1 MNAIADAPAPA
12 GTSSGKRRRILLLI
26 ATAFIL
32 IALIWVALWHFV
44 FSLRQVTD
52 DAYVHGN
59 LVTVAA
65 QVPGTVTAV
74 MADDTDRVLAGQP
87 LVRLDPTDA
96 DLALARARHALA
108 QAVRQVRGQTD
119 TAAQLDAVIAARRAE
134 LAQAR
139 STLDRELPLLAQRAV
154 SPQEITQL
162 RSGVA
167 TARAALTAAQRQAAA
182 ANAAVAGTDI
192 VRNPTVLA
200 ARDAFIAAWIAA
212 QRDTVPAPVS
222 GYVAQRTAQVGS
234 RIQPGQPL
242 MMVIPL
248 HQLWVDANFKETQLA
263 DLRIGQPATVV
274 SDVYGGSVVFHGR
287 VEGVSPGTGAAF
299 ALLPP
304 QNASGNWIKVVQRV
318 PVRISLDLAELERH
332 PLRIGLSA
340 TVTVRTTDRSGP
352 MLAAAPPSRP
362 VSSTS
367 VFNYPLAQADA
378 EAARVIRANLG
389 SAPGA
394 R

>member
-1 MNAIADAPAPA
+1 MNAIADAPAPT

-26 ATAFIL
+26 AAAFLL
-32 IALIWVALWHFV
+32 IGLIWVALWHFV

-119 TAAQLDAVIAARRAE
+119 TAAQLDAVIGARRAE
-134 LAQAR
+134 LTQAQ
-139 STLDRELPLLAQRAV
+139 STLDRELPLVAQRAV
-154 SPQEITQL
+154 SAQEITQL
-162 RSGVA
+162 RAAVA
-167 TARAALTAAQRQAAA
+167 TARAALTAAERQAAA
-182 ANAAVAGTDI
+182 ASAAVAGTDI
-192 VRNPTVLA
+192 LRNPTVLA
-200 ARDAFIAAWIAA
+200 ARDTFIAAWIAA
-212 QRDTVPAPVS
+212 RRDTVPAPVS

-242 MMVIPL
+242 MIVIPL

-318 PVRISLDLAELERH
+318 PVRISLDQAELERH
-332 PLRIGLSA
+332 PLRVGLSA

-352 MLAAAPPSRP
+352 MLAAAPPSQP

-367 VFNYPLAQADA
+367 VFDYPLAQADA
-378 EAARVIRANLG
+378 EAAQVIRANLG

>member
-1 MNAIADAPAPA
+1 MNAIADTAAPA

-26 ATAFIL
+26 AAAFIL
-32 IALIWVALWHFV
+32 IGLIWVALWHFV

-74 MADDTDRVLAGQP
+74 LADDTDRVLAGQP

-96 DLALARARHALA
+96 DLDLARARHALA

-134 LAQAR
+134 LAQAQ

-162 RSGVA
+162 RAAVA
-167 TARAALTAAQRQAAA
+167 TTRAALTAAQRQAAA
-182 ANAAVAGTDI
+182 AHAAVAGTDI
-192 VRNPTVLA
+192 LRNPTVLA
-200 ARDAFIAAWIAA
+200 ARDAFIAAWVAA
-212 QRDTVPAPVS
+212 RRDTVPAPVS
-222 GYVAQRTAQVGS
+222 GYVAERTAQVGA

-242 MMVIPL
+242 MTVIPL

-274 SDVYGGSVVFHGR
+274 SDVYGGNVVFHGR
-287 VEGVSPGTGAAF
+287 VEGLSPGTGAAF

-318 PVRISLDLAELERH
+318 PVRISLDRTELERH
-332 PLRIGLSA
+332 PLRIGLST

-352 MLAAAPPSRP
+352 MLATVPPSRP
-362 VSSTS
+362 VSSTG
-367 VFNYPLAQADA
+367 VFDYPLAQADA
-378 EAARVIRANLG
+378 EAAQVIRANLG
-389 SAPGA
+389 STPGV

>member
-1 MNAIADAPAPA
+1 MNVIADAPAPA
-12 GTSSGKRRRILLLI
+12 GTSSGKRRRVLLLI
-26 ATAFIL
+26 AAGFIL
-32 IALIWVALWHFV
+32 IGLVWVALWHFV

-74 MADDTDRVLAGQP
+74 LADDTDRVLAGQP

-96 DLALARARHALA
+96 DLDLARARHALA

-119 TAAQLDAVIAARRAE
+119 TAAQLDAVVAARRAE
-134 LAQAR
+134 LAQAQ

-154 SPQEITQL
+154 SPQKVTEL
-162 RSGVA
+162 RAAVA
-167 TARAALTAAQRQAAA
+167 TARAGLTAAERQAAA
-182 ANAAVAGTDI
+182 ARAAVAGTGI
-192 VRNPTVLA
+192 LRNPTVLA
-200 ARDAFIAAWIAA
+200 ARDAFIGAWIAA

-222 GYVAQRTAQVGS
+222 GYIAQRTVQLGS

-242 MMVIPL
+242 MVVIPL

-263 DLRIGQPATVV
+263 DLRIGQPATVI
-274 SDVYGGSVVFHGR
+274 SDLYGGNVVFHGR
-287 VEGVSPGTGAAF
+287 VEGLSPGTGAAF

-318 PVRISLDLAELERH
+318 PVRIVLDRAELDRH
-332 PLRIGLSA
+332 PLRIGLST

-352 MLAAAPPSRP
+352 MLAEAPPSRP
-362 VSSTS
+362 VSSTN

-378 EAARVIRANLG
+378 EAAQVIRANLG

>member
-1 MNAIADAPAPA
+1 MNATADTPAPA
-12 GTSSGKRRRILLLI
+12 GTSRGKRRRILLII
-26 ATAFIL
+26 AAVFIL
-32 IALIWVALWHFV
+32 IGLIGAALWYFV
-44 FSLRQVTD
+44 FSLRQVTS

-59 LVTVAA
+59 MVTVAA
-65 QVPGTVTAV
+65 QVPGTVTEV
-74 MADDTDRVLAGQP
+74 LADDTDRVLAGQP

-96 DLALARARHALA
+96 DLDLARARHALA

-139 STLDRELPLLAQRAV
+139 STLDRELPLLAQHAV

-162 RSGVA
+162 RAAVA
-167 TARAALTAAQRQAAA
+167 TTRAALTASERQAAA
-182 ANAAVAGTDI
+182 AHAAVAGADI
-192 VRNPTVLA
+192 ARNPTVLA

-222 GYVAQRTAQVGS
+222 GYVAQRTVQVGS

-242 MMVIPL
+242 MIVIPL
-248 HQLWVDANFKETQLA
+248 HQLWVDANFKETLLA
-263 DLRIGQPATVV
+263 NLRIGQPATVV

-318 PVRISLDLAELERH
+318 PVRISLDKAELERH
-332 PLRIGLSA
+332 PLRIGLST

-352 MLAAAPPSRP
+352 MLATAPPARP
-362 VSSTS
+362 VSSTN
-367 VFNYPLAQADA
+367 VFRYPLAQADA

-389 SAPGA
+389 AAPGS

>member
-1 MNAIADAPAPA
+1 MNVTADASAPA
-12 GTSSGKRRRILLLI
+12 GVSRGKRRRILLLI
-26 ATAFIL
+26 AAAFIL
-32 IALIWVALWHFV
+32 IGLIWLALWHFV

-59 LVTVAA
+59 MVTVAA

-74 MADDTDRVLAGQP
+74 LADDTDRVLAGHP

-96 DLALARARHALA
+96 DLNLARARHALA

-134 LAQAR
+134 LAQAQ
-139 STLDRELPLLAQRAV
+139 STLNRQLPLLAQRAV
-154 SPQEITQL
+154 SPQKITEL
-162 RSGVA
+162 RAAVA
-167 TARAALTAAQRQAAA
+167 TTRAALTAAERQAAA
-182 ANAAVAGTDI
+182 ARAAVAGTDI
-192 VRNPTVLA
+192 LRNPTVLA
-200 ARDAFIAAWIAA
+200 ARDAFIAAWIAV

-222 GYVAQRTAQVGS
+222 GYVAQRTVQVGS

-263 DLRIGQPATVV
+263 GLRIGQPATIV
-274 SDVYGGSVVFHGR
+274 SDVYGSGVVFHGR
-287 VEGVSPGTGAAF
+287 VEGLSPGTGAAF

-318 PVRISLDLAELERH
+318 PVRISLDKAELARH
-332 PLRIGLSA
+332 PLRIGLST
-340 TVTVRTTDRSGP
+340 TVTVRTSNRSGP
-352 MLAAAPPSRP
+352 MLAATPPSRP
-362 VSSTS
+362 VSSTG
-367 VFNYPLAQADA
+367 VFSYPLAQADA
-378 EAARVIRANLG
+378 EAAQVIRANLG
-389 SAPGA
+389 AAPGTH
-394 R
+394 